1 MKKGFFRPVP
11 DLKIERKNPGG
22 AVQFGSVLFQKKEA
36 FLSMGK
42 GSTLRPFLDFQ
53 QQHCLKLAKSCC
65 RKSRKG
71 LKANPYPIFSNLSL
85 SPIDELVR
93 VCFVD

>member
-1 MKKGFFRPVP
+1 MKKGFFSPVR

-22 AVQFGSVLFQKKEA
+22 AVQIWKCPVFQKTVA
-36 FLSMGK
+36 LLSV
-42 GSTLRPFLDFQ
+42 
-53 QQHCLKLAKSCC
+53 A
-65 RKSRKG
+65 KG